1 MAKVNISSFVIFG
14 NEIFIFVKIKLRYYH
29 LIDNFYNSI
38 IFTFSMIFFTT
49 EVYINF
55 NQLFLPKVRKYA
67 LGKIYLRFPRC
78 FYVCMK
84 DQSMIEVH
92 IFFVKNQE
100 IGPHEIYYE
109 ILTYQKN
116 CSYFATYETLMKKLG
131 YKC

>member
-1 MAKVNISSFVIFG
+1 MAKVNISSFVTFG
-14 NEIFIFVKIKLRYYH
+14 NEIFIFVKIKLRY
-29 LIDNFYNSI
+29 IYNST

-49 EVYINF
+49 AVYINF

-84 DQSMIEVH
+84 DQSMIEAH

-116 CSYFATYETLMKKLG
+116 CSYFATYETLMKNNSDTTVDLKS
-131 YKC
+131 